1 MKYLI
6 LAGVLVT
13 AGCSVEGQRT
23 EAVPKPGE
31 GTVQETVAVKPAT
44 PSAPELEIEIRQGT
58 ACARFVGKVRDIAD
72 RHPKDVP
79 AFLAALQGEFIG
91 GSGDPFAIRKAL
103 RENRWNPRYVY
114 AGHGG
119 FRPEYDDDRK
129 TYRDG
134 GNHQPGHFISVFSVA
149 AQFGGDAARLAI
161 AEAGDYDPKEED
173 DLRLSGVA
181 IRLGTGL
188 AGGSLSAADVAMQV
202 RELCR

>member
-1 MKYLI
+1 MKYLM
-6 LAGVLVT
+6 LTGMLVA

-23 EAVPKPGE
+23 EPVE
-31 GTVQETVAVKPAT
+31 ETVRETAAVTPAI
-44 PSAPELEIEIRQGT
+44 PSAPMPEVRVQQGT
-58 ACARFVGKVRDIAD
+58 VCARFVGKVREVAE
-72 RHPKDVP
+72 RHPQDAPV
-79 AFLAALQGEFIG
+79 FVAALQREFVG
-91 GSGDPFAIRKAL
+91 GSGDPFAMRQAL

-129 TYRDG
+129 AYRDG
-134 GNHQPGHFISVFSVA
+134 GNHQPGHFVSVFSIA
-149 AQFGGDAARLAI
+149 AQFGSDAARLAI
-161 AEAGDYDPKEED
+161 AEAGDYNPEEED

-188 AGGSLSAADVAMQV
+188 AGGSLSAADVAVQV

>member
-1 MKYLI
+1 VLLKYLI
-6 LAGVLVT
+6 FATVLAVT
-13 AGCSVEGQRT
+13 GCGVEGQRP
-23 EAVPKPGE
+23 EP
-31 GTVQETVAVKPAT
+31 VQESVAMAP
-44 PSAPELEIEIRQGT
+44 PSAPVRETPIQKGT
-58 ACARFVGKVRDIAD
+58 VCARFVGKVRETAE

-79 AFLAALQGEFIG
+79 AFLAALQREFVG
-91 GSGDPFAIRKAL
+91 GSGDPFAMRDAL
-103 RENRWNPRYVY
+103 RKNRWNPRYVY

-129 TYRDG
+129 AYRDG
-134 GNHQPGHFISVFSVA
+134 GNHQPGHFISVFSIA

-161 AEAGDYDPKEED
+161 AEAGDYNPEEED

-188 AGGSLSAADVAMQV
+188 AGGSLSAADVAVQL

>member
-1 MKYLI
+1 MKYLM
-6 LAGVLVT
+6 LAGMLVA

-23 EAVPKPGE
+23 EPAE
-31 GTVQETVAVKPAT
+31 ETVRETAAVTPVA
-44 PSAPELEIEIRQGT
+44 PSAPEREVEIRPGT
-58 ACARFVGKVRDIAD
+58 VCARFVRKVRDIAD

-129 TYRDG
+129 AYRDG
-134 GNHQPGHFISVFSVA
+134 GNHQPGHFIAVFSIA

-161 AEAGDYDPKEED
+161 GEAGDYNPKEED

-188 AGGSLSAADVAMQV
+188 TGGSLDAADVAVQV